1 MEAKAIV
8 DTLRDRIAEEV
19 KTFYDTVGEMEGEVL
34 VNKVAPRIAMVTVK
48 TLRDKLTEVWAE
60 AMVDTLAERLAHLG
74 WKHLG

>member
-1 MEAKAIV
+1 M
-8 DTLRDRIAEEV
+8 DTLGDRIAEEV
-19 KTFYDTVGEMEGEVL
+19 KIFYDTVGEMEGEVL